1 MASEIKDSVKEYY
14 GKILQTNED
23 LKTNACVQVGKVPK
37 QVKEALN
44 LCHEEVL
51 SRYSEFISCI
61 YLYSM
66 ELDDKHFAIHQ
77 LWIAHLYQRN
87 FF

>member
-1 MASEIKDSVKEYY
+1 MASEIKESVKEYY

-51 SRYSEFISCI
+51 SRYSEFI
-61 YLYSM
+61 
-66 ELDDKHFAIHQ
+66 
-77 LWIAHLYQRN
+77 
-87 FF
+87 

>member
-14 GKILQTNED
+14 GKILHTNED

-51 SRYSEFISCI
+51 SRSVPPRTFIVQ
-61 YLYSM
+61 YL
-66 ELDDKHFAIHQ
+66 
-77 LWIAHLYQRN
+77 
-87 FF
+87 

>member
-14 GKILQTNED
+14 GKILHTNKD

-37 QVKEALN
+37 QVRDALD

-51 SRYSEFISCI
+51 SKYDALISV
-61 YLYSM
+61 
-66 ELDDKHFAIHQ
+66 F
-77 LWIAHLYQRN
+77 
-87 FF
+87 

>member
-51 SRYSEFISCI
+51 SRYSEFHVVIRI
-61 YLYSM
+61 YNYGT
-66 ELDDKHFAIHQ
+66 
-77 LWIAHLYQRN
+77 R
-87 FF
+87 